1 MVQLK
6 LIWNKICVAFISMLI
21 KLNEKFNEILERY
34 RDMVANTDVVVED
47 NLEDSEEETT
57 DNGKDVPT
65 PQENV

>member
-47 NLEDSEEETT
+47 NLEASEEETT
-57 DNGKDVPT
+57 DNSTDVPT

>member
-6 LIWNKICVAFISMLI
+6 LIWNKICIALITMII
-21 KLNEKFNEILERY
+21 KLNEKFNELLERY

-47 NLEDSEEETT
+47 NPEVSKEETT
-57 DNGKDVPT
+57 DNSTDVPT

>member
-21 KLNEKFNEILERY
+21 KLNEKFNELLERY

-47 NLEDSEEETT
+47 NPEDSEEETT
-57 DNGKDVPT
+57 DNGTDVPT

>member
-47 NLEDSEEETT
+47 NPEASEEETT
-57 DNGKDVPT
+57 DNSTDVPT

>member
-6 LIWNKICVAFISMLI
+6 LIWNKICVAFITMII
-21 KLNEKFNEILERY
+21 KLNEKFNELLERY

-47 NLEDSEEETT
+47 NPEASEEETT
-57 DNGKDVPT
+57 DNSTDVPT

>member
-21 KLNEKFNEILERY
+21 KLNEKFNELLERY

-57 DNGKDVPT
+57 DNGTDVPT

>member
-21 KLNEKFNEILERY
+21 KLNEKFNELLERY

>member
-21 KLNEKFNEILERY
+21 KLNEKFNELLERY

-47 NLEDSEEETT
+47 NPEDSEEETT
-57 DNGKDVPT
+57 DNSTDVPT

>member
-47 NLEDSEEETT
+47 NPEDSEEETT
-57 DNGKDVPT
+57 DNGTDVPT

>member
-6 LIWNKICVAFISMLI
+6 LIWNKICVAFITMII
-21 KLNEKFNEILERY
+21 KLNEKFNELLERY

-47 NLEDSEEETT
+47 NPEASEEETT
-57 DNGKDVPT
+57 DNGTDVPT

>member
-6 LIWNKICVAFISMLI
+6 LIWNKICVAFITMII
-21 KLNEKFNEILERY
+21 KLNEKFNELLERY

-47 NLEDSEEETT
+47 NPEDSEEETT
-57 DNGKDVPT
+57 DNGTDVPT

>member
-57 DNGKDVPT
+57 DNGTDVPT